1 MHLTRKGV
9 LVFLALSLAA
19 VLLAACAQ
27 PGPNNTPSPQPTSLS
42 SLQPTAL
49 PAATPTAE
57 ATAAVVMAAK
67 TMLAEKSKAAVD
79 AIQLVDIQPV
89 QWPDS
94 CLGVPQAGM
103 MCAMHVVTG
112 YRVTLSTSNLNYEAH
127 SNLDGSQMVF
137 VAGPLVKSTGMSY
150 SLGTGDQCQAFLM
163 AENQDVAFGPCFGA
177 LKTAP
182 IGDKIRA
189 EELSHY
195 IKTYQSFSLSLPQG
209 TLNFSG
215 TGSAQASAIE
225 QRSIAAWAQ
234 IVTDETRSG
243 SFSASDGLVIAW
255 RRTGG
260 LAGFCDEL
268 SVYATGSASVS
279 NCKNGQS
286 KGVGQAWLTAEQLT
300 QLYQWLDGMS
310 KFQYSTSS
318 QATADQLTL
327 QLTFTGSGSSTA
339 AQGDM
344 QTVET
349 FAEQVFAQ
357 ISGTQVS
364 PNTALAAKVV
374 NDFLTA
380 LKADPSGKSSLN
392 ELSSALQAD
401 IQSGGQLPDLLGIQD
416 TFASFGI
423 TKVQPLTGMGQVL
436 VDTTLNFV
444 SPIHRSFVLVVENGA
459 WRINTFIVHALPP
472 MTPDGDFQAA
482 DQVILQ
488 YVQALQNKT
497 SADAWGLL
505 SANAQSANPQ
515 AGLEKE
521 AQGFQSISAVTITLN
536 ETGQDQ
542 LTYTVRLWVSLTPN
556 PAPGW
561 LGGQNTRSFRLVK
574 TGQNWQIDQIG
585 PAN

>member
-1 MHLTRKGV
+1 MLAF
-9 LVFLALSLAA
+9 LVLSLAA
-19 VLLAACAQ
+19 FLLAACAQ
-27 PGPNNTPSPQPTSLS
+27 PGPNNTPSPQPTSQAT
-42 SLQPTAL
+42 LQPTAL
-49 PAATPTAE
+49 PAATPTADP
-57 ATAAVVMAAK
+57 TAAVVLAAK
-67 TMLAEKSKAAVD
+67 TMLAGKSKAAID

-103 MCAMHVVTG
+103 MCAMHVVNG
-112 YRVTLSTSNLNYEAH
+112 YRVALSTNGLNYEAH

-137 VAGPLVKSTGMSY
+137 VAGPLLKSTGMSY
-150 SLGTGDQCQAFLM
+150 SIGTGDQCQAFLM

-182 IGDKIRA
+182 FGDKIRT

-195 IKTYQSFSLSLPQG
+195 IQTYQSFSLSLPQG

-215 TGSAQASAIE
+215 KGSAQASAIE

-234 IVTDETRSG
+234 IVADETRSG
-243 SFSASDGLVIAW
+243 SFSATDGLVIAW

-268 SVYATGSASVS
+268 SVYATGFASVS

-286 KGVGQAWLTAEQLT
+286 NGVGQAWLTAEQLT
-300 QLYQWLDGMS
+300 RLYQWLDSLS

-327 QLTFTGSGSSTA
+327 QLTFTGSGPSTA

-357 ISGTQVS
+357 IGGAQVTPDTS
-364 PNTALAAKVV
+364 LAAKVV

-392 ELSSALQAD
+392 ELSGALQAY
-401 IQSGGQLPDLLGIQD
+401 IQSGGQLPDLLGIQN
-416 TFASFGI
+416 TYASFSI
-423 TKVQPLTGMGQVL
+423 TNVQPLTGMGQVL
-436 VDTTLNFV
+436 VDATLNFV
-444 SPIHRSFVLVVENGA
+444 SPIRRSLVLVIENGV

-472 MTPDGDFQAA
+472 MTPDGGFQAV
-482 DQVILQ
+482 DMVILQ
-488 YVQALQNKT
+488 YVQALRNKT

-505 SANAQSANPQ
+505 SVNAQSANTQ

-521 AQGFQSISAVTITLN
+521 AQGFQSISVVTITLN
-536 ETGQDQ
+536 ETGQNQ
-542 LTYTVRLWVSLTPN
+542 LTYTVRLWVSLSPN

-574 TGQNWQIDQIG
+574 RARTG
-585 PAN
+585 